1 VPAEVVV
8 VEVEVAVPV
17 SVVVEEVVVA
27 VVEEVV
33 VVVAVL
39 APQRLSR
46 PTHRK
51 SKRRQVRQA
60 RPPIYRASGY
70 RQLRQ
75 QSSHRRSRRQL
86 WQPGSSSSPCSPS
99 RKTQARLTPA
109 VFLFSSLASQQ
120 IVTKNFAQ
128 NMTSC
133 PLLSSKIFELFQ
145 STYFLDGPGSQ
156 IHR

>member
-8 VEVEVAVPV
+8 VEVVVAVPV
-17 SVVVEEVVVA
+17 SVVVEEVVEVA

-33 VVVAVL
+33 VVVL

-75 QSSHRRSRRQL
+75 QSLHRRSWRQL